1 MGRLA
6 HIFRNKNK
14 TVVSYTAVTLLAELL
29 WTIGG
34 FLLGGLVWL
43 ALFPV
48 VWILAGTVAL
58 VVGLFLPGSYWDAV
72 SEVVWKGHR
81 VWVEWG
87 DFLIS

>member
-1 MGRLA
+1 MGPPA
-6 HIFRNKNK
+6 HFFRNKNN
-14 TVVSYTAVTLLAELL
+14 TVVSHTTVTLLAEVL
-29 WTIGG
+29 WNIGG
-34 FLLGGLVWL
+34 FLLGCLIWL

-72 SEVVWKGHR
+72 SDVVWKGHR

-87 DFLIS
+87 DFFIS